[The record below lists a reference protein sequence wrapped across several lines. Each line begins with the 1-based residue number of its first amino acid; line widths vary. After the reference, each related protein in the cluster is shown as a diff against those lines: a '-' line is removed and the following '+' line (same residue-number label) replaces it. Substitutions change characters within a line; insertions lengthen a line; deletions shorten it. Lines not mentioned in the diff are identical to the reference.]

1 MNPIKKILVYINGT
15 EESITAAQYA
25 LVLAAATGASL
36 KVLYVVNTKALN
48 DLVTARIFLK
58 EEQMEYEHD
67 LQADAERYLN
77 HVKDLARTKGVPIE
91 TESAVGNVHQEIVN
105 RVQEDEIDLLVIGE
119 LSHIRSRRDEFY
131 DETERAMRVVPCS
144 VFIVKDEERVWELYN
159 SLES

>member
-1 MNPIKKILVYINGT
+1 MVYIDGT

-25 LVLAAATGASL
+25 LAITAATGATL
-36 KVLYVVNTKALN
+36 KVFYVVNTKALN

-77 HVKDLARTKGVPIE
+77 HVKNLARTKGIPIE
-91 TESAVGNVHQEIVN
+91 TESATGNVHQEIVN
-105 RVQEDEIDLLVIGE
+105 RVRKEGIDLLIIGE

-131 DETERAMRVVPCS
+131 DETERAMRAVPCS
-144 VFIVKDEERVWELYN
+144 VLIVKDEERAWELYN
-159 SLES
+159 SLE

>member
-1 MNPIKKILVYINGT
+1 VSPISKILVYINGT

-25 LVLAAATGASL
+25 LVLAASTGASL
-36 KVLYVVNTKALN
+36 KALYVVNTKALN

-77 HVKDLARTKGVPIE
+77 HVKDLARSKGVPIE

-105 RVQEDEIDLLVIGE
+105 RVREEEIDLLIIGE

-131 DETERAMRVVPCS
+131 DEAERAMRAVPCS

-159 SLES
+159 SM